1 MQEKTINGFPSD
13 FIDPQLK
20 QEKDF
25 AISWAK
31 GIWNDADKG
40 YAGSLGSDVDRYIE
54 LRRRAEGRTPIND
67 YKNQTI
73 GDGNTAHLTLNWA
86 VSDPIKQIV
95 NEMVGG
101 FINREYKPQC
111 QAIDQNS
118 ITEVDEI
125 RNQLLFKKQLAKKA
139 KQIEQET
146 GVKLLEDDD
155 PEVFESQEEIDLHLQ
170 MNVKASSCLGM
181 ELILSDILNRNKKP
195 EVIRKVYRDL
205 VVLAKAGI
213 RVYYDENNDIRWRY
227 VDPVNLITSFTKD
240 DDFSDI
246 KYAGELITMTI
257 DRLAE
262 ISDLTEEQLFDAAK
276 SNASKF
282 NNPEWDNSWGKAYY
296 PTNFSDG
303 RPYRSFKVKVLDAE
317 YLSTDYANYQ
327 STEKQNGRLFFDKK
341 ELGYTP
347 SKYSKNK
354 KEMSVLRKETVYKAK
369 WVVNTDYVFDYG
381 RKANQV
387 YEMEDD
393 QLKLNTQLGFIIFAP
408 NIYDMENKSLV
419 EQIVPYADE
428 MNLIQLKIQNY
439 IAQVPPPGAAIDIA
453 GLQNTL
459 KGLGD
464 VATNAMD
471 VLNIYNQ
478 LGKLFYSSVG
488 EDGEFIRNQKPIQE
502 LTPNLNP
509 VMQMLQAHEYYR
521 QQIREVIGISAGR
534 SPVTPDKEVAVEVE
548 KMALHASHNS
558 TRYLQH
564 AFVDIFNR
572 GLRLTSVMVQD
583 SIAHLDKKE
592 KYARIVGRTMADS
605 MEVASKI
612 PQSAF
617 GISTYMTPDAKEQA
631 YFEQNVQVSLQRGMI
646 KASDAVM
653 LREQAK
659 VSIELAA
666 RQLAIKEEKYYQ
678 QELEKST
685 VASQTQAQAQAESA
699 ALIEQAKQQTIEL
712 EWNRKD
718 NHLRLEYQLKLQESA
733 QDHDEDMREQVL
745 KGEQDKEEIQLA
757 SKLAQEND
765 KKQSDKE
772 ESIAGSFPKLSG
784 QRQPKIPQGGASK
797 LRNVT
802 P

>member
-1 MQEKTINGFPSD
+1 MQQKTINGFPSD
-13 FIDPQLK
+13 FIDPILK
-20 QEKDF
+20 DEKDF
-25 AISWAK
+25 NLSWAK

-40 YAGSLGSDVDRYIE
+40 YSGSLGSDVDRFIE

-67 YKNQTI
+67 YKNQVI

-95 NEMVGG
+95 NEMVGE

-111 QAIDQNS
+111 QAIDQQS
-118 ITEVDEI
+118 LTELDEK
-125 RNQLLFKKQLAKKA
+125 RKELMFKKVLAKKA
-139 KQIEQET
+139 KQIQQET
-146 GVKLLEDDD
+146 GVSIIDDDD

-181 ELILSDILNRNKKP
+181 ELILSDILNRNKKDQI
-195 EVIRKVYRDL
+195 IRKVYRDL
-205 VVLAKAGI
+205 VVLAKAGV
-213 RVYYDENNDIRWRY
+213 RVYFDENNDIRWRY
-227 VDPVNLITSFTKD
+227 VDPVNLVTSYTKE

-246 KYAGELITMTI
+246 KYAGEIITMTV

-262 ISDLTEEQLFDAAK
+262 ISDLSEPELFEAAK
-276 SNASKF
+276 NNASKWG
-282 NNPEWDNSWGKAYY
+282 NPEWDASWGKAYY

-303 RPYRSFKVKVLDAE
+303 RPYKSFKVKVLDAE
-317 YLSTDYANYQ
+317 YLSTDYANFQ
-327 STEKQNGRLFFDKK
+327 STEKQNGKLFFDKK
-341 ELGYTP
+341 ELGYEP

-354 KEMSVLRKETVYKAK
+354 KEMTVLRKETVYKCK
-369 WVVNTDYVFDYG
+369 WVINTDSIFDYG
-381 RKANQV
+381 RKTNQV
-387 YEMEDD
+387 YELEDD
-393 QLKLNTQLGFIIFAP
+393 QLKLNTQLGFIIFSP

-439 IAQVPPPGAAIDIA
+439 IAQIPPPGAAIDIA

-464 VATNAMD
+464 VAENAMD

-478 LGKLFYSSVG
+478 LGKLFYSSIG
-488 EDGEFIRNQKPIQE
+488 EDGEYIHNQKPIQE

-509 VMQMLQAHEYYR
+509 VMQMLQTHEYYR
-521 QQIREVIGISAGR
+521 NQIREVIGISAGR
-534 SPVTPDKEVAVEVE
+534 SPVTPDKDVAVEVE

-564 AFVDIFNR
+564 GFINIFNR
-572 GLRLTSVMVQD
+572 GLRLSSVMVQD
-583 SIAHLDKKE
+583 AIAHLDKKD
-592 KYARIVGRTMADS
+592 KFARVVGITMADS
-605 MEVASKI
+605 MEIISKI
-612 PQSAF
+612 PMSVF
-617 GISTYMTPDAKEQA
+617 GISTYMSPDAKEQA
-631 YFEQNVQVSLQRGMI
+631 YFEQNVQSALQRGMI
-646 KASDAVM
+646 RASDALL

-659 VSIELAA
+659 VNVELAA

-678 QELEKST
+678 KELEKST
-685 VASQTQAQAQAESA
+685 VASQAQAEAQAQSA

-718 NHLRLEYQLKLQESA
+718 NHLMLEYKLKSQQSS
-733 QDHDEDMREQVL
+733 QDHEEEMKKTILE
-745 KGEQDKEEIQLA
+745 GEQDEEQIKLA
-757 SKLAQEND
+757 SELAAKN
-765 KKQSDKE
+765 E
-772 ESIAGSFPKLSG
+772 EKASKDETMAGSFPEESG
-784 QRQPKIPQGGASK
+784 IRQPKIPQGGSSK
-797 LRNVT
+797 FRNAA